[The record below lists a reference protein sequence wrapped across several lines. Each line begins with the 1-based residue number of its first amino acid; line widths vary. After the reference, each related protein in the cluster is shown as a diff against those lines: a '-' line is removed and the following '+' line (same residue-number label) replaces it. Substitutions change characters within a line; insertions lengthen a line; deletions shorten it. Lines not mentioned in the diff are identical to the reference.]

1 MRAVGLALALALVVV
16 VAVAAAAAAAA
27 SVGTNAMSPKSIVH
41 ILQQLPHG
49 ARTCVCV
56 GYLYGCVFIHSR
68 RNIHVPTWLRH
79 KMYEYAHLTVPY
91 TELTQRAR
99 ASMRAPA
106 CLILTVFYT

>member
-1 MRAVGLALALALVVV
+1 MRAVGLALALVVV

-79 KMYEYAHLTVPY
+79 KNV
-91 TELTQRAR
+91 
-99 ASMRAPA
+99 
-106 CLILTVFYT
+106 